1 MSEPVVLI
9 SAFEVP
15 AGEAEAFIA
24 AWERTRDYLRTQPG
38 YIDTALHQSLAPDA
52 EFQFVNVAHWRSAAE
67 HSAAMRSPGLREATV
82 GMAGYRPHPALYQVV
97 RT

>member
-15 AGEAEAFIA
+15 AGEADAFLA

-67 HSAAMRSPGLREATV
+67 HSAAMRSAGLRELAG
-82 GMAGYRPHPALYQVV
+82 GMAGYVPHPALYRVV